1 MTMAWYRKDRKTQV
15 NTKELQVFLRI
26 ETKKIFSNWFKFL
39 PSAGEKKSEYIKLT
53 N

>member
-26 ETKKIFSNWFKFL
+26 ETKKIFFQLVQISSKC
-39 PSAGEKKSEYIKLT
+39 T
-53 N
+53 